1 MADILNFGRHFE
13 FLFHQKGYFC
23 QYLTTMNE
31 KLMPVSA
38 FEVFSL
44 YQAQLLMSLDF
55 RNIVYTTDLI
65 EPKVH
70 IIFLLLFVSYQ
81 DRMA

>member
-1 MADILNFGRHFE
+1 MVAILDFGRHFE
-13 FLFHQKGYFC
+13 ILFHQKGYFC

-44 YQAQLLMSLDF
+44 YQAQLLIMSLDF

-70 IIFLLLFVSYQ
+70 IIFLLCFI
-81 DRMA
+81 